1 MSCHIGWRSSWEKPC
16 IARKHNPNLQY
27 LCQVKANTS
36 KSSKEISDTIQRQ
49 RDVQPTSLIWNKNA
63 FRIFRISFI
72 LHLFGSMDQLHC
84 LWTYLLCFPDG
95 GSHVFE
101 VVWLF
106 VNLVGQRGNV
116 SVATFNLN
124 TRRSLFIPRAPFFN
138 LWLCG
143 QEYKIVFE
151 VKCRRL

>member
-1 MSCHIGWRSSWEKPC
+1 MCRDEINITYKD
-16 IARKHNPNLQY
+16 
-27 LCQVKANTS
+27 
-36 KSSKEISDTIQRQ
+36 SKETNFPKFQIQYNARE
-49 RDVQPTSLIWNKNA
+49 TSLIWNKNA
-63 FRIFRISFI
+63 LRIFRISFI

-95 GSHVFE
+95 GRHVFE

-106 VNLVGQRGNV
+106 VNLVGRRGNV

-151 VKCRRL
+151 VKFRRMEFQAGVCAVYLCKKYMPL